1 MKRAK
6 NDSQTALSQ
15 LSEISDNWDNAAV
28 ESCWGHFKDECD
40 YRSCTTLDELRDLVG
55 RYVDY
60 YNNERPQWNRN
71 RMTPAEFE
79 KHLNEMTDD
88 EYSEYIETEYGKYQK
103 MILEAGIK
111 ARKRAHDIG
120 A

>member
-1 MKRAK
+1 
-6 NDSQTALSQ
+6 
-15 LSEISDNWDNAAV
+15 
-28 ESCWGHFKDECD
+28 
-40 YRSCTTLDELRDLVG
+40 
-55 RYVDY
+55 
-60 YNNERPQWNRN
+60 
-71 RMTPAEFE
+71 MTPAEFE